1 MSGIAHLILG
11 AGGITKMP
19 LGLSAPLLSVV
30 GNQGASWQAKSVD
43 LSDYLRH
50 TIRLVWSVEV
60 GTTGFD
66 VYRNDVQL
74 DTIAFDGNAF
84 DFDVD
89 DDGFQAIPAAVG
101 QAYDGPS
108 FGAVQ
113 AGATG
118 GYWSRETGATP
129 SGGTGSMTAH
139 SGSHYLFTETSSPT
153 ENGDVFWLRSPSILV
168 SPSPGSCTFQLGM
181 DVTGETTALDF
192 MIDVEAHP

>member
-11 AGGITKMP
+11 AGGIEKMP
-19 LGLSAPLLSVV
+19 LGLSAPLLTVA
-30 GNQGASWQAKSVD
+30 GDQGLSWQAKAVD

-50 TIRLVWSVEV
+50 TVRLVWKVTM
-60 GTTGFD
+60 GTGGF
-66 VYRNDVQL
+66 VYTNDVQL

-84 DFDVD
+84 NFDVD

-129 SGGTGSMTAH
+129 SSGTGSMTAH
-139 SGSHYLFTETSSPT
+139 SGTHYLFTEASSPT
-153 ENGDVFWLRSPSILV
+153 EYSDVFWLRSPSIAV

-181 DVTGETTALDF
+181 DVTDPNTSIEF
-192 MIDVEAHP
+192 FIDVEAQP